1 MNPLDWQPAEPSIV
15 PAHVLTDA
23 ARHKTMCSKCGERP
37 HKPGQRY
44 CKACHAE
51 YMRNHRAKDRKLM
64 QEFRAFRTQKQPKS
78 FTLNEM

>member
-1 MNPLDWQPAEPSIV
+1 MDTLDWQPIDQSPV
-15 PAHVLTDA
+15 PAHVLADA
-23 ARHKTMCSKCGERP
+23 ARRKALCSHCGFRP

-51 YMRNHRAKDRKLM
+51 YMRRQRAKDRELM
-64 QEFRAFRTQKQPKS
+64 QEFRAFRAAKQQKS